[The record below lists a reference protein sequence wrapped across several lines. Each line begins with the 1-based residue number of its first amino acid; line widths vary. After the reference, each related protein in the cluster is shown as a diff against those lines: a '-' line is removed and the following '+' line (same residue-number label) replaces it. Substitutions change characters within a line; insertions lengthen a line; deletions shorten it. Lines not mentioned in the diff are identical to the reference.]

1 VPFIFALLCFEN
13 EISFREK
20 IAFLSDAKKMS
31 HWEIQWIENHIFIIF
46 SVSSHFALTGEF
58 CRTSPGWI
66 AIQRARARRSRTSQR
81 SPQYYFWENDSFSFK
96 FAWYYFKLHWNWTF
110 GALSVSDRK
119 IVYRVLSFF
128 IKPWDFLIFYE
139 NALSG
144 TVYMTRRFENTSII
158 PMINMAHVI
167 SSSCLLSPFIPLVNV
182 SLLCH
187 VQLVKRL

>member
-1 VPFIFALLCFEN
+1 MRHV
-13 EISFREK
+13 
-20 IAFLSDAKKMS
+20 
-31 HWEIQWIENHIFIIF
+31 Q
-46 SVSSHFALTGEF
+46 
-58 CRTSPGWI
+58 
-66 AIQRARARRSRTSQR
+66 
-81 SPQYYFWENDSFSFK
+81 

-187 VQLVKRL
+187 VQLVKRLWKMETSWLVTEKKSLGKRWECWCMCSDTDTQCSMSLNIFFTKPVLIKCVK